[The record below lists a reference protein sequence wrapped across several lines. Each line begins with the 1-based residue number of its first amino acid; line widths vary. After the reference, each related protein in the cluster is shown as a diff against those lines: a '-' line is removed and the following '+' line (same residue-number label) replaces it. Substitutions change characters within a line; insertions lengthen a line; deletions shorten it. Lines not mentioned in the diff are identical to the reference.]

1 MGWLQPPALVLEV
14 VMVSVA
20 KSNKVDTSADKQG
33 GEPRLDTAPATM
45 PERPSFERLSG
56 RGETGDKDAHSVI
69 KTLGLSENAT
79 NQDVINALYKEYNRD
94 YRAMYRGAQR
104 DFGIAVGTLVDAKE
118 KPFAP
123 RDTAHG
129 QEGAGTSG
137 STPTPAPETPLQTF
151 LRKKGLD
158 GSSTNGELIRKLYE
172 RYGSDDRTTY
182 ARARREL
189 GINIDDLTSK
199 RDQRIDGTAVGG
211 ASSGERNAPASP
223 IPQSPPPPVTSAPAM
238 KVKADKETVP
248 SGSDTK
254 TDSKQLV
261 TTAPAKRLEPQG
273 QEKVEEQPKS
283 DVVAMKQQPTREEAP
298 HASPK
303 SEPVGEPGP
312 FGIAPP
318 APDQIGS
325 TLFPLFMQKPGW
337 HEHIELKGIASPK
350 KVDEA
355 TKPLEFV
362 GPANVPSSAV
372 ASPPSSV
379 REAATQAQAPESV
392 PVEGQQVQ
400 VRAGDLIRY
409 FYRLANQ
416 NDRNAYQIADQLN
429 DRHDILPNLGSKTL
443 IDELRKDRSR
453 VLDIPKEIAEQ
464 IASGKSGE
472 SVATRKSSA
481 DTQVKKAAEALVYRD
496 SPTRA
501 LPWALDQSYE
511 ISANPTIFG
520 GPGDSLTRHQKG
532 SINGQPLVS
541 AKPEEEVYIAWF
553 MPDQEKLFGLPDTS
567 QIFGPLVESWRGERI
582 AKANEALGHF
592 MVEVTRVDEDGNR
605 HTVLAQP
612 IDRGPNERF
621 YKRESNP
628 LPRIDGSS
636 KLWENLGILDKTS
649 GPNNAENQVKLTIR
663 LVPKDPSKS
672 LNELLVDL
680 GVENDKKQLTAKTE

>member
-1 MGWLQPPALVLEV
+1 MGWLQPPARVLEV
-14 VMVSVA
+14 LMVAVA

-33 GEPRLDTAPATM
+33 GEPRQDTAPATM

-137 STPTPAPETPLQTF
+137 STPTSAPETPLQTF
-151 LRKKGLD
+151 LRKQGLD

-189 GINIDDLTSK
+189 GINIDELTSK
-199 RDQRIDGTAVGG
+199 RDQRIDGAAVGG
-211 ASSGERNAPASP
+211 ASSEERNAPA
-223 IPQSPPPPVTSAPAM
+223 
-238 KVKADKETVP
+238 
-248 SGSDTK
+248 
-254 TDSKQLV
+254 
-261 TTAPAKRLEPQG
+261 RL
-273 QEKVEEQPKS
+273 
-283 DVVAMKQQPTREEAP
+283 
-298 HASPK
+298 
-303 SEPVGEPGP
+303 
-312 FGIAPP
+312 I
-318 APDQIGS
+318 
-325 TLFPLFMQKPGW
+325 
-337 HEHIELKGIASPK
+337 
-350 KVDEA
+350 
-355 TKPLEFV
+355 
-362 GPANVPSSAV
+362 
-372 ASPPSSV
+372 PPSSDQV
-379 REAATQAQAPESV
+379 SSTKTSEGKQAEKA
-392 PVEGQQVQ
+392 G
-400 VRAGDLIRY
+400 GDLR
-409 FYRLANQ
+409 
-416 NDRNAYQIADQLN
+416 
-429 DRHDILPNLGSKTL
+429 
-443 IDELRKDRSR
+443 
-453 VLDIPKEIAEQ
+453 
-464 IASGKSGE
+464 
-472 SVATRKSSA
+472 
-481 DTQVKKAAEALVYRD
+481 YRD

-501 LPWALDQSYE
+501 LPRALDQSYE

-520 GPGDSLTRHQKG
+520 GPGDSLTRYQKG

-567 QIFGPLVESWRGERI
+567 QIFGPLVESWTGERV

-592 MVEVTRVDEDGNR
+592 MVEVTRIDEDGNR
-605 HTVLAQP
+605 YTALAQP

-621 YKRESNP
+621 YKRDSNP

-636 KLWENLGILDKTS
+636 KLWENLGMLDKTR
-649 GPNNAENQVKLTIR
+649 GPNKAENQVKLTIR
-663 LVPKDPSKS
+663 LVPKDPTKS
-672 LNELLVDL
+672 LNDLLVDL
-680 GVENDKKQLTAKTE
+680 GVENDLGKKQLTAKSE